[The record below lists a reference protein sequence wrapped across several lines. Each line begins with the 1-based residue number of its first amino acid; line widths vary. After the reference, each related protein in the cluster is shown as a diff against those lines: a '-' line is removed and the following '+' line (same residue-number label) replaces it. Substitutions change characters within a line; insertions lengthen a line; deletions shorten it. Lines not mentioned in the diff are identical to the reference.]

1 MTYCTRSLW
10 PKVNGVIGKGPI
22 AGSVH
27 AERQMVDS
35 HSSVGWRSVSML
47 KSVYWSSLAWFLQ
60 LQNQKSTAG
69 SRASPCGCCK
79 SEQVIDVVDL
89 AVSE

>member
-1 MTYCTRSLW
+1 
-10 PKVNGVIGKGPI
+10 
-22 AGSVH
+22 
-27 AERQMVDS
+27 
-35 HSSVGWRSVSML
+35 ML
-47 KSVYWSSLAWFLQ
+47 KSAYWASLAWFLQ

-79 SEQVIDVVDL
+79 SEQVIDVGDL